1 VNIAIIGAGNVGGA
15 LGKSWARAGHRII
28 YGIKDPQDPKHALAA
43 RAAGNATLA
52 SVAEAVRGAEVIV
65 LAVNWTAVPDAIAAC
80 GDLTGRVVIDVTN
93 PLTFAN
99 GALSLALGF
108 ETSGGETVASIA
120 KGAHVFK
127 SLNQI
132 GYAVMADTSGFPIAP
147 TMFVAG
153 EDGANKAIVM
163 GLVGDLG
170 FEPMDAGPLSVSR
183 LLEPYAMLW
192 IHMVLAKGAPQDG
205 AFGLMRK
212 LTKDSAMDA

>member
-15 LGKSWARAGHRII
+15 LGKSWARAGHRIV
-28 YGIKDPQDPKHALAA
+28 YGVKDPKDAKHAPAA
-43 RAAGNATLA
+43 RAAGNAALA
-52 SVAEAVRGAEVIV
+52 PVAEAVHGADAIV
-65 LAVNWTAVPDAIAAC
+65 LAVTWSAVTDAIAAC
-80 GDLTGRVVIDVTN
+80 GSLSGRVLIDVTN

-108 ETSGGETVASIA
+108 EASGGETVAALA

-127 SLNQI
+127 TLNQV
-132 GYAVMADTSGFPIAP
+132 GFNVMADASGFSVAP

-153 EDGANKAIVM
+153 EDGTDKEKVM
-163 GLVGDLG
+163 NLVRDLG

-192 IHMVLAKGAPQDG
+192 IHMVLVKGAPQDG
-205 AFGLMRK
+205 AFALMRK
-212 LTKDSAMDA
+212 VTKDSATDA